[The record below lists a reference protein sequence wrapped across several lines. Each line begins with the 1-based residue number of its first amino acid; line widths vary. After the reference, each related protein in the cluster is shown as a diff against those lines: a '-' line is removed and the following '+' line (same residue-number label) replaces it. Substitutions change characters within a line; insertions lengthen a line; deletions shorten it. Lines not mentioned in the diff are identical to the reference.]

1 MEKIEVW
8 WLKMVEIFT
17 RPVSE
22 CYNEYYFSYFI
33 VYYCGYL
40 QYFFKCIQHIFF
52 TILLLKLYLIKSNNN
67 KYKILRLFIKME
79 YK

>member
-22 CYNEYYFSYFI
+22 CYNE
-33 VYYCGYL
+33 
-40 QYFFKCIQHIFF
+40 CIFL
-52 TILLLKLYLIKSNNN
+52 TL
-67 KYKILRLFIKME
+67 LFITADICSIFSNA
-79 YK
+79 YSIYFLQFYY

>member
-22 CYNEYYFSYFI
+22 CYNE
-33 VYYCGYL
+33 
-40 QYFFKCIQHIFF
+40 CIFL
-52 TILLLKLYLIKSNNN
+52 TL
-67 KYKILRLFIKME
+67 LFITANICSIFQMHTSIYFYNSIIKIIFD
-79 YK
+79 

>member
-33 VYYCGYL
+33 VYYCEYL
-40 QYFFKCIQHIFF
+40 QYF
-52 TILLLKLYLIKSNNN
+52 SNA
-67 KYKILRLFIKME
+67 Y
-79 YK
+79 

>member
-22 CYNEYYFSYFI
+22 CYNEYYFSYCI

-40 QYFFKCIQHIFF
+40 QYFSNAYSIYFYNSIIKIIFD
-52 TILLLKLYLIKSNNN
+52 
-67 KYKILRLFIKME
+67 
-79 YK
+79 